1 MPLHRFLVAL
11 LPKAYEAEEDRL
23 RHSEKPLEGHTP
35 GLPTGVPRVWE
46 KQNGGDDRGAPRA
59 LLRQK
64 MNTLSHRLKRLLLI
78 TLLAATAAAG
88 QTKQLCVTIDD
99 LPVVA
104 YGITDTTYQ
113 RDIIAKLTHDLTRVH
128 VPAVGFVNE
137 QKLNDATGLSPFRV
151 SLLEQWLDAGMELGN
166 HTYSHPDINTISC
179 AAYFTDVIRGETVTR
194 DLLQRRG
201 KTLRY
206 FRHPF
211 LYLGSTH
218 EVADSLSNFLAGRGY
233 TTAPVTIDNDDYMF
247 AAMYHR
253 AYQRQDTA
261 DVQKIGREY
270 VAYLEK
276 KLQYYERQSV
286 KLFGR
291 PIAQV
296 LLIHA
301 SRLNADH
308 IGQLLGMIAKN
319 GYTFTDL
326 ATVLKDEAY
335 RTPIT
340 VYKKYGISWLDR
352 WAISAGKAG
361 EFFKDEPDVPEYIR
375 AGWR

>member
-1 MPLHRFLVAL
+1 M
-11 LPKAYEAEEDRL
+11 K
-23 RHSEKPLEGHTP
+23 S
-35 GLPTGVPRVWE
+35 
-46 KQNGGDDRGAPRA
+46 
-59 LLRQK
+59 
-64 MNTLSHRLKRLLLI
+64 LI
-78 TLLAATAAAG
+78 QVLLLAASLASG
-88 QTKQLCVTIDD
+88 QTKQLCVTVDD

-104 YGITDTTYQ
+104 YGIADTSYQ
-113 RDIIAKLTHDLTRVH
+113 CAIITNLTRGLAAAH
-128 VPAVGFVNE
+128 APAVGFVNE
-137 QKLNDATGLSPFRV
+137 QKLNDDTGLSPFRV

-166 HTYSHPDINTISC
+166 HTYSHPDINTITC
-179 AAYFTDVIRGETVTR
+179 VAYFADVIRGETVTR
-194 DLLQRRG
+194 RLLQPRG
-201 KTLRY
+201 QDLRY

-211 LYLGSTH
+211 LYLGSTKD
-218 EVADSLSNFLAGRGY
+218 VADSLSTFLAGRGY

-253 AYQRQDTA
+253 AYQRRDTA
-261 DVQKIGREY
+261 EARKIGREY

-291 PIAQV
+291 PIAQI

-308 IGQLLGMIAKN
+308 IEVLLAMIKRN
-319 GYTFTDL
+319 GYDFADL
-326 ATVLKDEAY
+326 DAVLQDEAY
-335 RTPIT
+335 HTPIT

-352 WAISAGKAG
+352 WALSAGKSG
-361 EFFKDEPDVPEYIR
+361 DFFKDEPDVPAYIR

>member
-1 MPLHRFLVAL
+1 MTRLFLIV
-11 LPKAYEAEEDRL
+11 
-23 RHSEKPLEGHTP
+23 
-35 GLPTGVPRVWE
+35 
-46 KQNGGDDRGAPRA
+46 
-59 LLRQK
+59 
-64 MNTLSHRLKRLLLI
+64 
-78 TLLAATAAAG
+78 LLATATASG
-88 QTKQLCVTIDD
+88 QMKQLCVTVDD

-104 YGITDTTYQ
+104 YGITDTAYQ
-113 RDIIAKLTHDLTRVH
+113 RSIIADLVHGLAAAH
-128 VPAVGFVNE
+128 VPAAGFVNE
-137 QKLNDATGLSPFRV
+137 QKLNDDTGLSPFRV
-151 SLLEQWLDAGMELGN
+151 SLLEQWLDADMELGN
-166 HTYSHPDINTISC
+166 HTYSHPDINTIRC
-179 AAYFTDVIRGETVTR
+179 AAYFADVIRGETVTR
-194 DLLQRRG
+194 QLLLRRG
-201 KTLRY
+201 RTLRY

-211 LYLGSTH
+211 LYLGSTKP
-218 EVADSLSNFLAGRGY
+218 VADSLSTFLAGRGY
-233 TTAPVTIDNDDYMF
+233 TIAPVTIDNDDYMF

-253 AYQRQDTA
+253 VLQRRDTA
-261 DVQKIGREY
+261 DARKIGREY

-308 IGQLLGMIAKN
+308 IDALLAMIRRN
-319 GYTFTDL
+319 GYSFADL
-326 ATVLKDEAY
+326 ASVLQDDAY

-352 WAISAGKAG
+352 WALSAGKTG